1 MIRRVGK
8 YLLWATVMAVFAL
21 VGVMAFMRRDHKVE
35 LVVTYPQSPPAA
47 IWRLLTD
54 HAAEPRWLPSFG
66 SVVRQPDIG
75 GHEVWTHTSPDKVFR
90 FTVMTVSRDTRA
102 ALRTAAAARRAA
114 AEPIVGRTLDLRTR
128 TERQGHPSA
137 DHRVW
142 LD

>member
-54 HAAEPRWLPSFG
+54 HAAEPRWLRPSDR
-66 SVVRQPDIG
+66 SYDNR
-75 GHEVWTHTSPDKVFR
+75 TS
-90 FTVMTVSRDTRA
+90 A
-102 ALRTAAAARRAA
+102 AMKS
-114 AEPIVGRTLDLRTR
+114 GRTRRRTR
-128 TERQGHPSA
+128 CSGSP
-137 DHRVW
+137 
-142 LD
+142 